1 MAIFVYVKRLAIL
14 LLFLFVAFLST
25 PSIVKLIEKKADV
38 SQFYNFSE
46 EEDDVFCFSVFSLEM
61 KENNVPQCQL
71 TSEEKTILLLN
82 ENQQRHDN
90 VADEIFLPPPEMV

>member
-1 MAIFVYVKRLAIL
+1 MAIFVFVKRLTL
-14 LLFLFVAFLST
+14 LLVLLFVAFLST
-25 PSIVKLIEKKADV
+25 PTVVKLIEKKADV

-46 EEDDVFCFSVFSLEM
+46 EEDDVICFTVFSLDV
-61 KENNVPQCQL
+61 KENNLSQFEF
-71 TSEEKTILLLN
+71 TIEEKALLLLV